1 MDITAI
7 LTNPITWLMLA
18 LLHLAC
24 WIYAFGIVRRM
35 RKDDPEHGQTAW
47 LVVIGNSA
55 VGLTLAAITWITSS
69 LNNAIS
75 LLLLLLLAN
84 LFAGLPMIAEYI
96 SSHTSRH
103 NQTND
108 RTIAQRIIQ
117 DVEERL
123 R

>member
-1 MDITAI
+1 MDITII
-7 LTNPITWLMLA
+7 LNNPITWLMLA
-18 LLHLAC
+18 LLHAAC
-24 WIYAFGIVRRM
+24 WAYAYGIVRRL
-35 RKDDPEHGQTAW
+35 RNNNPNHGQTAF
-47 LVVIGNSA
+47 LVIVGNSA

-84 LFAGLPMIAEYI
+84 LFAGIPMIVEYI
-96 SSHTSRH
+96 GSHT
-103 NQTND
+103 NQHTRTND
-108 RTIAQRIIQ
+108 RTIAERIIQ